1 MDLDF
6 CAAILVIEPVA
17 VEANRRRIDTAGTSR
32 RFVVFASIRMRTES
46 HPAYRQRVGNAADG
60 DVVMA
65 LKGADV
71 DSAPSDRPLS
81 PVERQLALD
90 YEIAA
95 FRSLGYEVAHSIGYT
110 ALLVHVR
117 TRERRQIF
125 VDEFG
130 EILDEA

>member
-1 MDLDF
+1 MGSNG
-6 CAAILVIEPVA
+6 V
-17 VEANRRRIDTAGTSR
+17 DTET
-32 RFVVFASIRMRTES
+32 
-46 HPAYRQRVGNAADG
+46 
-60 DVVMA
+60 
-65 LKGADV
+65 
-71 DSAPSDRPLS
+71 APSERPLS

-110 ALLVHVR
+110 ALLV
-117 TRERRQIF
+117 REQTHDRRRIF